1 MHRCLLAKPS
11 LIWQVQGPTNQVFL
25 QELSQRTLGVL
36 QRQTRNFKL
45 ILTRR
50 ALHAF
55 AANLSLQY
63 NSIYATLL
71 GADSTRLGSLHS
83 VGNAIGA
90 LAAVPAGW
98 FIDNYAPKRVFLLGT
113 SLLAAS
119 SLLYF
124 IAPDW
129 IWLYPTII
137 LYYLGMRITCTSCT
151 VICAAE
157 LPNEDRATGRG
168 LCQTLTSIIAIVT
181 PLLAALIISRSGGL
195 ELQGIKPLYLI
206 QGLIFVGIFGLL
218 FTRLRA
224 DYRGR
229 TSSEKSPILSGFT
242 KIFKQGPDVVRLMLV
257 VSLMELPWMVA
268 QPFMPVFAFQIKNA
282 NEFVLGGIAMA
293 INIVPLLASIPLGR
307 IADRYGR
314 KKLLFAI
321 APLAYV
327 GNLCLIFAPREGM
340 ISSVMLFLYGLLFGF
355 NVIGMTLA
363 SSMAAEI
370 MPKELMGRWI
380 GIVGL
385 FRGLM
390 SIPAPLIGGLIWK
403 YIGPEYVF
411 IAAIAIDVFIRLPLL
426 SAVRETLHLNSTIR

>member
-1 MHRCLLAKPS
+1 M
-11 LIWQVQGPTNQVFL
+11 FL

-45 ILTRR
+45 ILARR

-119 SLLYF
+119 SLFYF

-157 LPNEDRATGRG
+157 LPNENRATGRG
-168 LCQTLTSIIAIVT
+168 ICQTLTSIIAIGT
-181 PLLAALIISRSGGL
+181 PMLAALIISRSGGL
-195 ELQGIKPLYLI
+195 ELQGIRPLYLI
-206 QGLIFVGIFGLL
+206 QG
-218 FTRLRA
+218 
-224 DYRGR
+224 
-229 TSSEKSPILSGFT
+229 K
-242 KIFKQGPDVVRLMLV
+242 
-257 VSLMELPWMVA
+257 
-268 QPFMPVFAFQIKNA
+268 
-282 NEFVLGGIAMA
+282 
-293 INIVPLLASIPLGR
+293 
-307 IADRYGR
+307 
-314 KKLLFAI
+314 
-321 APLAYV
+321 
-327 GNLCLIFAPREGM
+327 
-340 ISSVMLFLYGLLFGF
+340 
-355 NVIGMTLA
+355 
-363 SSMAAEI
+363 
-370 MPKELMGRWI
+370 
-380 GIVGL
+380 
-385 FRGLM
+385 
-390 SIPAPLIGGLIWK
+390 
-403 YIGPEYVF
+403 
-411 IAAIAIDVFIRLPLL
+411 
-426 SAVRETLHLNSTIR
+426 